1 MLRAKLAPAS
11 ALALLTLA
19 GCNPVRTEFRR
30 KAEEINATVFNVN
43 SSGPRA
49 GQRVAPKYCLLG
61 TAIISRPVGDRVVD
75 SSLWD
80 VADEQVIKPELRQ
93 AFEANGLR
101 VGIITGDLPSDVLET
116 FQAKGSRQETR
127 WVQFALPDG
136 ETTPI
141 IIGEPVESVT
151 LFLNHGGKVDGRDYH
166 NALGR
171 LLVTPRQSGLRDV
184 ETRVVPQIQHGEK
197 RRTIGAVEN
206 AGDFVPREFAIKDAQ
221 QEEILRELGA
231 SLDVK
236 PGQTLVVGCRSEQ
249 PRSLGTFLFLQPEAK
264 SDRML
269 QSVLLIQPS
278 RNKDGSP
285 TLKMIED
292 PTVEASES
300 TSTPVASGTPPTTG
314 PAPAKAAGL
323 ADQKAP

>member
-1 MLRAKLAPAS
+1 MRRSKFTTVF
-11 ALALLTLA
+11 ALALLALA

-30 KAEEINATVFNVN
+30 KADEVNATVFNVN

-49 GQRVAPKYCLLG
+49 GQRVEPKYCLLS

-80 VADEQVIKPELRQ
+80 VADEQVIKPDLRQ
-93 AFEANGLR
+93 ALEANGLR

-116 FQAKGSRQETR
+116 FQAKGARQETR

-171 LLVTPRQSGLRDV
+171 LLVTPRQADLHDV

-206 AGDFVPREFAIKDAQ
+206 AGNFAPQEFAIKDAQ

-231 SLDVK
+231 SLEVK
-236 PGQTLVVGCRSEQ
+236 PGQTMVIGCRSEQ

-269 QSVLLIQPS
+269 QSILLIQPS
-278 RNKDGSP
+278 RNQDGSP
-285 TLKMIED
+285 KLKMIED
-292 PTVEASES
+292 PTVEATES
-300 TSTPVASGTPPTTG
+300 TATATASAA
-314 PAPAKAAGL
+314 APATDPQPAEGAG
-323 ADQKAP
+323 AGSTDQ

>member
-1 MLRAKLAPAS
+1 MLRTKLAPVS
-11 ALALLTLA
+11 ALALIALA

-43 SSGPRA
+43 ASGSRD
-49 GQRVAPKYCLLG
+49 GQRVTPKYCLLQ
-61 TAIISRPVGDRVVD
+61 TAIIARPVGDRVVD
-75 SSLWD
+75 LSLWS
-80 VADEQVIKPELRQ
+80 VADEQMIKPELRQ
-93 AFEANGLR
+93 ALEANGLR
-101 VGIITGDLPSDVLET
+101 VGIITGDLPADVLET
-116 FQAKGSRQETR
+116 FQTKGSRQGTR
-127 WVQFALPDG
+127 WVQFALQDG

-141 IIGEPVESVT
+141 IIGEPVETVT

-166 NALGR
+166 SALGR
-171 LLVTPRQSGLRDV
+171 LLVTPRQSGLHDV

-197 RRTIGAVEN
+197 RRTIGALEN
-206 AGDFVPREFAIKDAQ
+206 VGNFAPQEFAIKDAQ

-231 SLDVK
+231 TLEVK

-278 RNKDGSP
+278 RNQDGSA

-292 PTVEASES
+292 PTVEATETAS
-300 TSTPVASGTPPTTG
+300 TSDTPPTTD
-314 PAPAKAAGL
+314 PAPSKATDST
-323 ADQKAP
+323 DQKTP